1 MPRII
6 RESLNKKEEEI
17 KELEAH
23 LKQKE
28 TEKRQ
33 IQNSINEKKA
43 MVKSTNK
50 EIRKEE
56 RKLNLIDSEFPMI
69 DEELRDKYIF
79 VAEIKA
85 LYPHD
90 P

>member
-43 MVKSTNK
+43 MLKSTNK

-69 DEELRDKYIF
+69 DEELLDKYIF
-79 VAEIKA
+79 VAELKA

>member
-6 RESLNKKEEEI
+6 RESLNKNEEEI

-85 LYPHD
+85 EEINTS
-90 P
+90 